1 MNYINSRGHFRPL
14 WEMRLPP
21 GKLLLLCLLFALP
34 VRAELA
40 AQLQREAESR
50 LQAHAEQ
57 QAWPPYRAEFE
68 PWLPAGAAQLP
79 ACEQAPRFSP
89 AQPDARPWGRILYL
103 IQCPDSPGWQIR
115 ARVMVRVRLP
125 VWVAAEPLSREQE
138 LVSARLELQAMDIG
152 RLHRGFVSGPRPGAQ
167 RLLRDLPAGEPLYPA
182 LLAPA
187 WLVRRGEPVVI
198 EAVGES
204 FTISTRGLALDN
216 GAERE
221 LIRVRNSDSGQ
232 EIRARV
238 VGANR
243 VRTLL

>member
-1 MNYINSRGHFRPL
+1 MIYLINMVIFRRPG
-14 WEMRLPP
+14 EIRLPP
-21 GKLLLLCLLFALP
+21 GSALLLCLLLALP

-40 AQLQREAESR
+40 AGLRQAAEQRLA
-50 LQAHAEQ
+50 AYAEQ
-57 QAWPPYRAEFE
+57 QAWPPYRAELE
-68 PWLPAGAAQLP
+68 PWLPAGAAHLP
-79 ACEQAPRFSP
+79 DCGQAPRFTP
-89 AQPDARPWGRILYL
+89 AQPDGRPWGRIPYL
-103 IQCPDSPGWQIR
+103 IQCPDHPGWQTR

-138 LVSARLELQAMDIG
+138 LAAARIELQAMDIG
-152 RLHRGFVSGPRPGAQ
+152 RLHRGFVSGPRPGQQ

-187 WLVRRGEPVVI
+187 WQVRRGEAVVI

-221 LIRVRNSDSGQ
+221 LVRVRNGDSGQ
-232 EIRARV
+232 EIQARV

>member
-1 MNYINSRGHFRPL
+1 MNYLINILIFRRPGET
-14 WEMRLPP
+14 WLPP
-21 GKLLLLCLLFALP
+21 GSPLLLCLLLALP

-40 AQLQREAESR
+40 DDLRREAEQR
-50 LQAHAEQ
+50 LRLHAEQ
-57 QAWPPYRAEFE
+57 QQWPPYRADMA
-68 PWLPAGAAQLP
+68 PWLPAGAAHLP
-79 ACEQAPRFSP
+79 ACSQPPQFTP
-89 AQPDARPWGRILYL
+89 AQPDARPWGRIPYL
-103 IQCPDSPGWQIR
+103 IHCPDSPGWQTR
-115 ARVMVRVRLP
+115 ARVLIRVRLP
-125 VWVAAEPLSREQE
+125 VWVATEPLSREQE
-138 LVSARLELQAMDIG
+138 LASARLELQAMDIG
-152 RLHRGFVSGPRPGAQ
+152 RLHRGFISGPRPGQQ

-187 WLVRRGEPVVI
+187 WLVRRGEAVVI

-221 LIRVRNSDSGQ
+221 LVRVRNSDSGQ
-232 EIRARV
+232 EIQARV